1 MEIEELY
8 RGKATLERLLVI
20 LNRAR
25 KVLRA
30 RKDLILILESIRE
43 YEKLQPKLREVLI
56 EYLPGGSYSE
66 MHGNSL

>member
-30 RKDLILILESIRE
+30 RKDLI
-43 YEKLQPKLREVLI
+43 
-56 EYLPGGSYSE
+56 
-66 MHGNSL
+66 